1 VGEFFIHD
9 LESRFSRPGSFARKI
24 FQKGR
29 IDRVGRSI
37 NFLVGATHPEY
48 ASGSRADGR
57 R

>member
-1 VGEFFIHD
+1 VGEFFVHD